1 MSTGTENAGATPA
14 FQKAEASGN
23 ATVTQVGRD
32 YTENHHH
39 RYERGWQYLRGVG
52 IDAAEL
58 DLAEY
63 AFVDPAGPTGAGQ
76 TAWAV
81 SRLTRPHER
90 SHTLV
95 LSGER
100 GTGRRTAAL
109 HVLLK
114 AGVDRERLRWLVL
127 DWDQPRTEQ
136 IPHTP
141 GHGFVLDLTEYSRL
155 DDDFYTGLGDY
166 QKAAHDDGAFLVIL
180 TDEGTWNPQTLTT
193 APIAHLRR
201 PPAQQVAESHLRH
214 RAPDR
219 LDWLASPPFDTL
231 LTDASQAS
239 DAARLAGL
247 IAEAD
252 EAGRD
257 AVKQQFTDWRKHLE
271 NWFTT
276 HSSADDL
283 RERALLVAAALLEDA
298 PADIVLE
305 AADKLFERVGGEL
318 PPGGPLAGRDLRV
331 RLQAVNASVVG
342 EECIS
347 LDEERHGLAEAVLKY
362 VWQQRPQLR
371 KVLLEWA
378 SQLSAPKGIA
388 VRHIG
393 RIADRLVQLSLLPGG
408 STVQSVMSEW
418 IETGR
423 TKHRQLA
430 IGVLETMALHPDT
443 GPGVR
448 GWLYDWAK
456 KTTGSGE
463 LVSAVAEICAGR
475 LGEKYPRIAL
485 TRLRILAERNDDL
498 AGKAVADAVRT
509 LASAPERHLLVVSE
523 IVQWAESADRA
534 TRKAGASTFLAL
546 TDLTDTSALPLF
558 STRQRAE
565 DPAAAG
571 IEDLLIRGWQA
582 AIEESSTAA
591 QAHIRLAGWLDSTDL
606 PDAQL
611 MPIAAAVLRG
621 RLREAGAADLLTSSA
636 SDLGRTRR
644 KELLHRLVDEQ
655 APAPA
660 ASAPHAGDDTFPT
673 QT

>member
-1 MSTGTENAGATPA
+1 MSTGAERAGTTPA
-14 FQKAEASGN
+14 FQKVKATGN

-32 YTENHHH
+32 YAEHHH
-39 RYERGWQYLRGVG
+39 RYERSWQYLRGVG
-52 IDAAEL
+52 IDVAEL
-58 DLAEY
+58 DLAEH

-76 TAWAV
+76 TAWAGAK
-81 SRLTRPHER
+81 LTRLHER
-90 SHTLV
+90 SHLLV
-95 LSGER
+95 LSGKR

-114 AGVDRERLRWLVL
+114 AGVRRQRVHWLIL

-141 GHGFVLDLTEYSRL
+141 GHGFILDLTQYSAL
-155 DDDFYTGLGDY
+155 DDDFYTGLSDY
-166 QKAAHDDGAFLVIL
+166 QKAAQDDGAFLVIL
-180 TDEGTWNPQTLTT
+180 ADEGAWNPRTV
-193 APIAHLRR
+193 AAVPIGHLLR
-201 PPAQQVAESHLRH
+201 PPAQEVAESHLRH
-214 RAPDR
+214 RAADR
-219 LDWLASPPFDTL
+219 LDWLTSPPFNTL

-252 EAGRD
+252 EAGKD
-257 AVKQQFTDWRKHLE
+257 VVKQQFTDWRKHLE
-271 NWFTT
+271 DWFTA

-283 RERALLVAAALLEDA
+283 RERALLVAAALLENT
-298 PADIVLE
+298 PAHIVLE
-305 AADKLFERVGGEL
+305 AADKLFERVGGDL
-318 PPGGPLAGRDLRV
+318 PPGGPLAGLDLRA
-331 RLQAVNASVVG
+331 RLHAVHASVVG

-485 TRLRILAERNDDL
+485 TRLRILAERSDGL

-509 LASAPERHLLVVSE
+509 LASAPERRLLVMSE
-523 IVQWAESADRA
+523 IIQWAESADRA
-534 TRKAGASTFLAL
+534 TRRAGASTFLAL
-546 TDLTDTSALPLF
+546 TDLTDTAALPLF
-558 STRQRAE
+558 STQERSE
-565 DPAAAG
+565 DPSAAG
-571 IEDLLIRGWQA
+571 IEDLFVLGWQA
-582 AIEESSTAA
+582 AMEEPSTAA
-591 QAHIRLAGWLDSTDL
+591 LAHTRLAGWLDSSDL

-621 RLREAGAADLLTSSA
+621 HLREAGAADLLMSSA

-644 KELLHRLVDEQ
+644 KELFHRLIDEQ
-655 APAPA
+655 TPATEV
-660 ASAPHAGDDTFPT
+660 SAPPAGDDTFPT
-673 QT
+673 HT